1 MHDTILVPTDGS
13 DASLAAVDEA
23 LEIAAPQDATIHFLH
38 VIDVGTE
45 MSAAASGQVAQQ
57 LSDTLEQQADD
68 ALDEAVS
75 RAEDAGVDY
84 ERVILEGDPD
94 SAIVDYVEEHDVDLV
109 AIGATGRSGLA
120 ERILGSTTDRVVRSV
135 EIPVLLARA

>member
-23 LEIAAPQDATIHFLH
+23 LAIAGPQNATVHFLH
-38 VIDVGTE
+38 VVDVGTE
-45 MSAAASGQVAQQ
+45 MSAAASGQIAQE
-57 LSDTLEQQADD
+57 LSDTLEQQADE

-75 RAEDAGVDY
+75 RAEGAGVDY
-84 ERVILEGDPD
+84 ERVILEGTPD
-94 SAIVDYVEEHDVDLV
+94 SAIVDYVEENDVDLV

-120 ERILGSTTDRVVRSV
+120 EKLLGSTTDRVVRSV
-135 EIPVLLARA
+135 EVPVLLARA